1 MLSRTRMSWLRTFVA
16 RIVAFV
22 HGVLFRLLG
31 REEPRAPA
39 LPHAV
44 KAAPV
49 EAAPVEAAPV
59 EAAPLE
65 AVGADLTTSARMLAV
80 HGTHV
85 YFEDVG
91 RGRPLVLLHG
101 LSDSHRTW
109 RRVVPLLAR
118 TRRVLTPDLP
128 GCGLSGRPDA
138 SYSLDWQAHVM
149 AAWLDALALGEVD
162 VVGHSYGGGVAQYML
177 LVAPQHIRRL
187 VLVASGG
194 LGRAV
199 MPALRLASLP
209 SVVERFGQPFMAPLA
224 SRVLR
229 AVGGLVSDDDE
240 PWLREVN
247 GRPGTARAFARTVRD
262 VIDWR
267 GQRRHFADRASEI
280 TRLPPTALFWGRR
293 DRVIPYAQA
302 RTSEAMLRGATL
314 VTFEHAGHFPHH
326 QYPERFAAELV
337 AFFDATDAVSVR
349 YERPEPRTATNVLRA
364 LRASVRA
371 LLPRPV
377 RARLEGQRLPL
388 GGGAEE
394 ARVERERR
402 GT

>member
-31 REEPRAPA
+31 REQPRAPA

-44 KAAPV
+44 
-49 EAAPVEAAPV
+49 EAAPAEAAP
-59 EAAPLE
+59 AE

-80 HGTHV
+80 YGTHV

-229 AVGGLVSDDDE
+229 AVGGLVGDDDE

-280 TRLPPTALFWGRR
+280 TRLPPTALFWGQR
-293 DRVIPYAQA
+293 DRVIPYTQA
-302 RTSEAMLRGATL
+302 RTSQAMLRGSSL
-314 VTFEHAGHFPHH
+314 VTFERAGHFPHH
-326 QYPERFAAELV
+326 QFPERFAAELA
-337 AFFDATDAVSVR
+337 AFFDATDAVSVQ
-349 YERPEPRTATNVLRA
+349 YAQPEPRVSVRMLRA
-364 LRASVRA
+364 LRAS
-371 LLPRPV
+371 LLARMPNRV
-377 RARLEGQRLPL
+377 RARL
-388 GGGAEE
+388 GASRSPATESARE
-394 ARVERERR
+394 AHVDRETP
-402 GT
+402 GA